1 MANENFNE
9 YDFVSFWVESHPSD
23 EGLEKT
29 LLKNSLLPCILEYE
43 EDAIRSLGAMQSSV
57 EELLISLIGIDVEIK
72 CEHVWARQGIRRREI
87 LEEWT
92 ENWGALDKRSQFKFV
107 NHKYMHSL
115 VDTHPELISWALKQT
130 PKLLE
135 VHDLCWPRYGSGETN
150 WEEIDNEVAAEEF
163 VSSANNFEIEPNFD
177 EMSSEEFLY
186 LDSDPSDLF

>member
-1 MANENFNE
+1 MASEKFNE

-29 LLKNSLLPCILEYE
+29 LLKHSLLPCILEYE

-57 EELLISLIGIDVEIK
+57 EELLISLIGIVEEIK
-72 CEHVWARQGIRRREI
+72 CEHVWTRQGIRRREI

-92 ENWGALDKRSQFKFV
+92 ENWGALDKSSKFKFV
-107 NHKYMHSL
+107 NHKYMHTL
-115 VDTHPELISWALKQT
+115 VDTHPELVSWALKQT
-130 PKLLE
+130 PKLIE
-135 VHDLCWPRYGSGETN
+135 VRDLCWPRYGSGETN
-150 WEEIDNEVAAEEF
+150 WEEIDNEVAVEEF
-163 VSSANNFEIEPNFD
+163 VPSANNFEIEPNFD